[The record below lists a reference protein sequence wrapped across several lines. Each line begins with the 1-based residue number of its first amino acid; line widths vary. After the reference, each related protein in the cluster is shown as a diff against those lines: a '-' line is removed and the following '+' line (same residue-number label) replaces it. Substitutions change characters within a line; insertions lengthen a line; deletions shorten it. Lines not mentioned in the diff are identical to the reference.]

1 MQNRASQAI
10 YKKYFIYTLI
20 ILICIITFY
29 FIGGTIQKI
38 GVPLGITL
46 AIAFTIRNLK
56 KKSIHKKST
65 SEETYSELPIIQQ
78 AKKSVEGGVTG
89 IDVSVIGTEYRR
101 GKHREFEKHIDC
113 ILDKCIKLI
122 HSHIDSHTTAIFFPT
137 HDGGYKIRKHLS
149 KSDFVNK
156 DAVIYPGV
164 GIIGSF
170 LKDGLKQLK
179 LTDIVTD
186 SMTLYYYK
194 KDAGIRS
201 LMASPI
207 IADDVERGT
216 IIVDS
221 TEKDNFTDE
230 DHSYLSTMA
239 DLLGQAVYNSYL
251 YNQHR
256 LDHER
261 LVAMSNTE
269 KYFFKE
275 HSIEGVL
282 DKLVEIVPFAFH
294 CDRLTI
300 SLFDDNNETG
310 VIKRVWGQL
319 TDNLLNLPFSI
330 QDKSLANIVFKK
342 YLCLFRNFSEEHYE
356 IRHSKDEPHCNEFGS
371 FLAYPLGVDKCKGM
385 ILLESLY
392 KDTYTERSR
401 DLMSRLVSSAGI
413 VIEKTQLLKQTE
425 NLAIRDG
432 LTGLYNHRQFQLL
445 LKEAITRSIRYKKPL
460 ALVICDIDHFKKVN
474 DSYGHRYGDTVL
486 KTVASKLQSSIRE
499 GIDNAARYGGEE
511 FALIL
516 AETDGSHAFETVD
529 RIRQQISEIIF
540 QNPIGKEMHITLS
553 FGIAVYGY
561 HAKNQELLI
570 SRADKAL
577 YRAKENGRNLAE
589 LYFNTEKVSG

>member
-1 MQNRASQAI
+1 MQNRTSQAI
-10 YKKYFIYTLI
+10 YKKHFIYTLI

-46 AIAFTIRNLK
+46 AIAFTISNLK
-56 KKSIHKKST
+56 KKPIHKKST

-101 GKHREFEKHIDC
+101 GKHREFEKHIDY

-137 HDGGYKIRKHLS
+137 HDEGYKIRKHLS

-371 FLAYPLGVDKCKGM
+371 FLAYPLGVDKCKGV

-401 DLMSRLVSSAGI
+401 DLMSRLVSAAGI

-486 KTVASKLQSSIRE
+486 KTVASKLQGSIRE

-577 YRAKENGRNLAE
+577 YRAKENGRNRVE
-589 LYFNTEKVSG
+589 LYYSTEEVKG